1 MKKTLR
7 KIFLISV
14 ISFSSLIEKAVELY
28 RVDLAEDTMAGVLD
42 FIRGRLKVLLQTKGY
57 VLDEIEVVLATG
69 EIGVSDIEKRIQ
81 SVSNFRSST
90 NFSQVYP
97 ALNRVL
103 RILPDSAP
111 TEIDPSLFENDAEQ
125 KLSSLITDADA
136 DLNELIKNQNY
147 DKLLVKLSA
156 LQPAIDQF
164 FDQVLVMVEDL
175 AIRQNRFALLNA
187 IGQRIYAIGDL
198 TKLVISG
205 N

>member
-1 MKKTLR
+1 
-7 KIFLISV
+7 
-14 ISFSSLIEKAVELY
+14 
-28 RVDLAEDTMAGVLD
+28 
-42 FIRGRLKVLLQTKGY
+42 
-57 VLDEIEVVLATG
+57 
-69 EIGVSDIEKRIQ
+69 
-81 SVSNFRSST
+81 
-90 NFSQVYP
+90 
-97 ALNRVL
+97 VL